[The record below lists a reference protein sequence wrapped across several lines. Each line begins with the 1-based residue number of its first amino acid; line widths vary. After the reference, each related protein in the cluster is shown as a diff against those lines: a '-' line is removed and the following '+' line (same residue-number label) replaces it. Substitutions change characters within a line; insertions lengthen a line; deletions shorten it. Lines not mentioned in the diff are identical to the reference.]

1 MSKEVKEGSWES
13 RGSQKHENSVVCKIS
28 QPKIGPC
35 ENGHL
40 LRNDFAALRCPLRNQ
55 GLAAKIALCC
65 EMISQPNTPL
75 CKNFRSTVTPFRS
88 CEMAA
93 KSPKCEISN
102 FRSHNPI
109 SQGVSQLRNT
119 PLAHECH
126 FTAPYTHFAAAKWLR
141 NLHTLKSFSAHTMNG
156 NVAATPLLDTFRS
169 TS

>member
-1 MSKEVKEGSWES
+1 MS
-13 RGSQKHENSVVCKIS
+13 RIT
-28 QPKIGPC
+28 
-35 ENGHL
+35 
-40 LRNDFAALRCPLRNQ
+40 ALRCPLRNQ

-93 KSPKCEISN
+93 KSPKHEISN

-126 FTAPYTHFAAAKWLR
+126 FAAQYPHFVAAKWFAKMTFGCEITFGLR
-141 NLHTLKSFSAHTMNG
+141 KCSLAMKMAFGCEMVAKSPPSCEI
-156 NVAATPLLDTFRS
+156 
-169 TS
+169 TSKILN